1 MSEKHILDKI
11 NTYKIRILIFFF
23 KYYFCMNLIEVFFLG
38 EMIIAEAQNVL
49 LFTPVNEQKTG
60 QSGVLFVT
68 NFRLSF
74 VTSHKKYLEV
84 N

>member
-1 MSEKHILDKI
+1 
-11 NTYKIRILIFFF
+11 
-23 KYYFCMNLIEVFFLG
+23 
-38 EMIIAEAQNVL
+38 MIIAEAQNVL

-74 VTSHKKYLEV
+74 VTTHKKYLEV
-84 N
+84 NLC

>member
-1 MSEKHILDKI
+1 MSDKTFVLNFKTCIICDFIKI
-11 NTYKIRILIFFF
+11 NII
-23 KYYFCMNLIEVFFLG
+23 LG
-38 EMIIAEAQNVL
+38 EIIIAEAQNVL

-74 VTSHKKYLEV
+74 VTSNEKKIEV
-84 N
+84 NLY